1 MYMNYLVK
9 IPKDVKGIT
18 RKKIRGVMYVYYIY
32 ERIYD
37 SEKKYSVPR
46 TTSIGKCD
54 HQKPGMMYPNAN
66 YFRFFSDAE
75 TPKTKY
81 VGKKT
86 KKGSVSEKPSAV
98 RNGQPEKRISEQELS
113 NLWRAFEK
121 SGRTFEEVIAF
132 LTDTSLSE

>member
-1 MYMNYLVK
+1 MDYLVK

-32 ERIYD
+32 ERTYNP
-37 SEKKYSVPR
+37 EKKYTIPR
-46 TTSIGKCD
+46 TTTIGKCD
-54 HQKPGMMYPNAN
+54 NQKPGMMYPNAN

-81 VGKKT
+81 VGKRA
-86 KKGSVSEKPSAV
+86 KKGSVAEKASKE
-98 RNGQPEKRISEQELS
+98 RNGHQEKRISEQELS

-132 LTDTSLSE
+132 LKGEDG